1 MMRNAL
7 MAAALALGAV
17 VPAAANATVVITGYD
32 DDPGYLAADQ
42 MVYTPTGFVG
52 YWPGMSRF
60 RFTGTENGKAVEFL
74 TYCAD
79 AFTAIGTGSFE
90 RTGIS
95 AVLGDT
101 TRQQQLLTLLTHSEV
116 LLGAQSDLLARK
128 TISAATQLAVWE
140 ILSENSGS
148 YDTTGGQFYTVG
160 GNSDDARALANSYLT
175 QITTGG
181 WTAIAGH
188 KLQLLFSK
196 DQQSQVFLS
205 AVPEPAS
212 WATMIG
218 GFALVGGMFRR
229 KRAAALRVA

>member
-1 MMRNAL
+1 MRTAL
-7 MAAALALGAV
+7 MAAALVLGAA
-17 VPAAANATVVITGYD
+17 VPATANASVIITGID
-32 DDPGYLAADQ
+32 DDPGYLAADK

-52 YWPGMSRF
+52 YWPGMSQF

-74 TYCAD
+74 TYCVA
-79 AFTAIGTGSFE
+79 AFTELNTGTFE
-90 RTGIS
+90 RADIAS
-95 AVLGDT
+95 VLSDT
-101 TRQQQLLTLLTHSEV
+101 TRQQQLLTLLTHSDL
-116 LLGAQSDLLARK
+116 LLGAESDLLARK

-140 ILSENSGS
+140 ILEEHGGS
-148 YDTTGGQFYTVG
+148 YDTTSGQFYTVG
-160 GNSDDARALANSYLT
+160 GNSDDARALANDYLNK
-175 QITTGG
+175 ITTGD

-188 KLQLLFSK
+188 KLQVLFSK

-229 KRAAALRVA
+229 RRAAAYRVA

>member
-1 MMRNAL
+1 MMRSAL

-17 VPAAANATVVITGYD
+17 VPATANATVVITGID

-42 MVYTPTGFVG
+42 MIYTPTGFVG
-52 YWPGMSRF
+52 NWPGMSRF

-74 TYCAD
+74 TYCAA
-79 AFTAIGTGSFE
+79 AFTALDTGSFE
-90 RTGIS
+90 RANIS
-95 AVLGDT
+95 VLLGDS
-101 TRQQQLLTLLTHSEV
+101 TRQQQLLTLLTHSDL
-116 LLGAQSDLLARK
+116 LLGAEGDLLARK

-140 ILSENSGS
+140 IMSENSGS

-188 KLQLLFSK
+188 KLQVLFSK
-196 DQQSQVFLS
+196 DQQSQVFLT

-229 KRAAALRVA
+229 RRAATYRVA

>member
-1 MMRNAL
+1 MRNVL

-17 VPAAANATVVITGYD
+17 VPAAAHATVVITDYD
-32 DDPGYLAADQ
+32 DDPGFLAADA

-60 RFTGTENGKAVEFL
+60 RFTGTENGQAVEFF

-101 TRQQQLLTLLTHSEV
+101 TRQQQLLTLLTHSDV
-116 LLGAQSDLLARK
+116 LLGAEQNLLGRK

-140 ILSENSGS
+140 ILTENSGS
-148 YDTTGGQFYTVG
+148 YDTTSGDFYTVG

-188 KLQLLFSK
+188 KLQLLFSPEK
-196 DQQSQVFLS
+196 QSQVFLS

>member
-1 MMRNAL
+1 
-7 MAAALALGAV
+7 
-17 VPAAANATVVITGYD
+17 
-32 DDPGYLAADQ
+32 
-42 MVYTPTGFVG
+42 
-52 YWPGMSRF
+52 MSRF
-60 RFTGTENGKAVEFL
+60 RFTGTENGQAVAFL

-95 AVLGDT
+95 AVLSDT
-101 TRQQQLLTLLTHSEV
+101 TRQQQLLTLLTHSDV
-116 LLGAQSDLLARK
+116 LLGNEQDLLARK

-140 ILSENSGS
+140 ILEEHGGS
-148 YDTTGGQFYTVG
+148 YDTTSGQFYTVG

-205 AVPEPAS
+205 AVPEPSS

-229 KRAAALRVA
+229 KRVAVARIA

>member
-1 MMRNAL
+1 MRTAL

-17 VPAAANATVVITGYD
+17 MPAAAQATVVITGID
-32 DDPGYLAADQ
+32 DNPGYLKGDL
-42 MVYTPTGFVG
+42 MVYTPTGFRG
-52 YWPGMSRF
+52 TDPGMSRF

-74 TYCAD
+74 TYCVA
-79 AFTAIGTGSFE
+79 AFTGLGEGSFE
-90 RTGIS
+90 RADIS
-95 AVLGDT
+95 SVLSDS
-101 TRQQQLLTLLTHSEV
+101 TRQQQLLTLLTHSDL
-116 LLGAQSDLLARK
+116 LLGKETDLLAQK

-140 ILSENSGS
+140 ILEEHGGS
-148 YDTTGGQFYTVG
+148 YDTTGGQFYTTG
-160 GNSDDARALANSYLT
+160 GNSDDARALANDYLT

-188 KLQLLFSK
+188 KLQVLFSN
-196 DQQSQVFLS
+196 DQQSQVFLT

-229 KRAAALRVA
+229 RRAAAYRVA

>member
-1 MMRNAL
+1 MRTAM

-17 VPAAANATVVITGYD
+17 LPGAANATVVITGYD

-42 MVYTPTGFVG
+42 MIYTPTGFVG
-52 YWPGMSRF
+52 NWPGMSRF
-60 RFTGTENGKAVEFL
+60 RFTGTENGKTVEFL

-90 RTGIS
+90 RADIS
-95 AVLGDT
+95 VLLGDI
-101 TRQQQLLTLLTHSEV
+101 TRQQQLLTLLTHSEI
-116 LLGAQSDLLARK
+116 LLGAETDLLGRK

-140 ILSENSGS
+140 ILSEHGTN
-148 YDTTGGQFYTVG
+148 YDTTSGEFYTVG

-229 KRAAALRVA
+229 RRAATYRVA

>member
-1 MMRNAL
+1 MRTAL

-17 VPAAANATVVITGYD
+17 MPAAANASVIITNID

-42 MVYTPTGFVG
+42 MIYTPTGFVG
-52 YWPGMSRF
+52 NWPGMSRF

-74 TYCAD
+74 TYCVA
-79 AFTAIGTGSFE
+79 AFTALNTGSFE
-90 RTGIS
+90 RADIGS
-95 AVLGDT
+95 VLSDP
-101 TRQQQLLTLLTHSEV
+101 TRQQQLLTLLTHSDL
-116 LLGAQSDLLARK
+116 LLGKETDLLARK

-140 ILSENSGS
+140 ILEEQGGT
-148 YDTTGGQFYTVG
+148 YDTTSGQFYTVG

-188 KLQLLFSK
+188 KLQVLLSG
-196 DQQSQVFLS
+196 DQQSQVFLT

-218 GFALVGGMFRR
+218 GFALAGGMFRR
-229 KRAAALRVA
+229 RRAAAYRVA

>member
-1 MMRNAL
+1 MRNAL

-17 VPAAANATVVITGYD
+17 VPAAAHATVVITGYD
-32 DDPGYLAADQ
+32 DDPGYLAADA

-60 RFTGTENGKAVEFL
+60 RFTGTENGQAVAFL

-95 AVLGDT
+95 AVLSDT
-101 TRQQQLLTLLTHSEV
+101 TRQQQLLTLLTHSDV
-116 LLGAQSDLLARK
+116 LLGNEQDLLARK

-140 ILSENSGS
+140 ILEEHGGS
-148 YDTTGGQFYTVG
+148 YDTTSGQFYTVG

-205 AVPEPAS
+205 AVPEPSS

-229 KRAAALRVA
+229 KRVAVARIA

>member
-7 MAAALALGAV
+7 MAAALALGAM
-17 VPAAANATVVITGYD
+17 VPAAANASVIITGYD
-32 DDPGYLAADQ
+32 DNPGYLDADK

-52 YWPGMSRF
+52 SWPGMSRF
-60 RFTGTENGKAVEFL
+60 VFTGTENGKPVAFL

-79 AFTAIGTGSFE
+79 AFSAIGTGTFE
-90 RTGIS
+90 RADIG
-95 AVLGDT
+95 VLVSDP
-101 TRQQQLLTLLTHSEV
+101 TRQQQLLTLLTHSDL
-116 LLGAQSDLLARK
+116 LLGAESDLLAQK

-140 ILSENSGS
+140 IISEHSGS
-148 YDTTGGQFYTVG
+148 YDTRSGEFYTVG
-160 GNSDDARALANSYLT
+160 GNSGDARALANSYLN

-218 GFALVGGMFRR
+218 GFALVGGMVRR
-229 KRAAALRVA
+229 KRAATARLA

>member
-1 MMRNAL
+1 MRNAL
-7 MAAALALGAV
+7 MAAALLLSTAM
-17 VPAAANATVVITGYD
+17 PAAAHATVVITDYD

-42 MVYTPTGFVG
+42 MIYTPTGFVG
-52 YWPGMSRF
+52 NWPGMSRF
-60 RFTGTENGKAVEFL
+60 RFTGTENGKTVEFL

-95 AVLGDT
+95 AVLGDV
-101 TRQQQLLTLLTHSEV
+101 TRQQQLLTLLTNSQV
-116 LLGAQSDLLARK
+116 LLGNTSDLLARK

-140 ILSENSGS
+140 ILEEHGGS
-148 YDTTGGQFYTVG
+148 YDTTSGEFYTVG

>member
-1 MMRNAL
+1 MRTAL

-17 VPAAANATVVITGYD
+17 MPAAAHASVVITGID
-32 DDPGYLAADQ
+32 DDPGYLKGDL
-42 MVYTPTGFVG
+42 MVYTPAGFQG
-52 YWPGMSRF
+52 TDPGMSRF

-74 TYCAD
+74 TYCVA
-79 AFTAIGTGSFE
+79 ALTALDTGTFE
-90 RTGIS
+90 RANIS
-95 AVLGDT
+95 VLLGDT
-101 TRQQQLLTLLTHSEV
+101 TRQQQLLTLLTHSDL
-116 LLGAQSDLLARK
+116 LLGKETDLLARK

-140 ILSENSGS
+140 IMEEHGGS
-148 YDTTGGQFYTVG
+148 YDTTSGQFYTMG

-181 WTAIAGH
+181 WTAVAGH

-196 DQQSQVFLS
+196 DRQSQVFLS

-218 GFALVGGMFRR
+218 GFALVGGMLRR
-229 KRAAALRVA
+229 RRSAAYRLA